1 MPDEETEEHFGPPE
15 FLGWLLLIRLKG
27 QSGNQISRSKFLK
40 LCCIAD
46 RYLLDELEH
55 DIGLPRYWYMYGE
68 LANQHEF
75 TGRFYNAPNAVGFEG
90 QQYLPK
96 QRIRRADFDVTD
108 EEIRVV
114 NAAVEWTVRNFG
126 EKNVEEIKKHQYSEQ
141 APNHFIQKYSELR
154 WALKNIDLG
163 EQQRLGKYL
172 DGPESNEEY
181 MTKLLDE
188 MLEAYPE
195 DEGRYDGMRTVYHR
209 WDDTMRLMLEKSG
222 DYGEIEE
229 FLDEFITTLSRAVLR
244 FEYNRNISDE
254 RLSRWKETAAEAKS
268 EFTTKLRAKRD
279 DLLQRRDRS
288 TELDSVSEA
297 YSESIDA
304 EITKI
309 LVGE

>member
-96 QRIRRADFDVTD
+96 QRIRRVDFDVTD

-141 APNHFIQKYSELR
+141 APNQFIQKYSELR

-195 DEGRYDGMRTVYHR
+195 DEGQYDGMRTVYHR

-268 EFTTKLRAKRD
+268 EFTTKLRAKRE